1 MPFVTVEAKN
11 LDDGDI
17 FGDPYVELWL
27 DENDKKKTATKK
39 GQVNPK
45 YHEVFNFEVD
55 VDKQKTLTVRVLD
68 KDLIKDDKLG
78 EAKVNLHDAI
88 TKGYSDTWVKLGQKK

>member
-39 GQVNPK
+39 
-45 YHEVFNFEVD
+45 VD

-88 TKGYSDTWVKLGQKK
+88 TKGYSDTWVKLGQKKGEIHLILEFAY

>member
-39 GQVNPK
+39 
-45 YHEVFNFEVD
+45 VD

-88 TKGYSDTWVKLGQKK
+88 TKGYSDTWVKLGQKKG